1 MILIRNDITPHVD
14 IPEEKPV
21 DNHME
26 IIWIKTKSKPP
37 IHIGAYYGKQENCNM
52 DVITEEYENLTGSIS
67 GKINGNNELI
77 LLGDFN
83 AKLEIAHNEVVQKQ
97 SRNGNLLQA
106 LLETTHMRAINISE
120 SHVGTWTRI
129 NTRNAN
135 EKSVID
141 YAITT
146 DNLNDRIAESETD
159 ENNTLKINGKHPTDH
174 RAITMTLQMKR
185 AHKPEII
192 HIWHPEKWK
201 KYNTE
206 VCEIWKKAKHKG
218 YDTLHN
224 AIISALNLHIGKTSF
239 DTNKKMKTTNDA
251 IRTLRKERK
260 ILRKIF
266 KASCL

>member
-1 MILIRNDITPHVD
+1 MLEHGQESIRETP
-14 IPEEKPV
+14 
-21 DNHME
+21 
-26 IIWIKTKSKPP
+26 TS
-37 IHIGAYYGKQENCNM
+37 
-52 DVITEEYENLTGSIS
+52 
-67 GKINGNNELI
+67 
-77 LLGDFN
+77 
-83 AKLEIAHNEVVQKQ
+83 
-97 SRNGNLLQA
+97 
-106 LLETTHMRAINISE
+106 
-120 SHVGTWTRI
+120 
-129 NTRNAN
+129 
-135 EKSVID
+135 KSVID

-146 DNLNDRIAESETD
+146 DNLNDRIVESETD
-159 ENNTLKINGKHPTDH
+159 ENNTLNINGKHPTDH

-192 HIWHPEKWK
+192 HIWKKGNPEKWK

-266 KASCL
+266 KASCLRGTNDDKRKAKEAYLTCQTKLRDEIEREDKTRNDNKLKELIKAGGINSNNFWQIRKRILRQKPDVYDLINEEGKVIENKQEALDYTANYFENLYQARKGDKEQTHWKTKLNTE